1 MNDGASSPN
10 IVGSANLVSK
20 NIFFPTLGPWD
31 YSSAVLFF
39 SGVSFRVRCG
49 GPYVRSLGNNW
60 RISIVESL
68 VPSVVIFV
76 VVVVVVLT

>member
-1 MNDGASSPN
+1 M
-10 IVGSANLVSK
+10 
-20 NIFFPTLGPWD
+20 
-31 YSSAVLFF
+31 
-39 SGVSFRVRCG
+39 
-49 GPYVRSLGNNW
+49 RSLGNNW